1 MKSVKVLM
9 VILVVM
15 CCVLNNNVFVYAQSN
30 NVAQQENCQLDKNT
44 KILSENYEKKIK
56 QDWKYLWK
64 EKDAKIGRTSFNTDE
79 YNILFQRY
87 TTDAMIKAKSQV
99 RIYIDKVSSMG
110 RTDALV
116 RVIFQVIVNN
126 NEMMIETPIS
136 KNDKRDV
143 AIMQTIVET
152 LNGVKLDKT
161 KSQIFINNDIDR
173 FAGAEQVSYNN
184 NYSRLLHFLY
194 LLDNHHINQSSLGH
208 I

>member
-1 MKSVKVLM
+1 MYSPCDEKGFGKEAYNTY
-9 VILVVM
+9 ILTRDLPTIIVNY
-15 CCVLNNNVFVYAQSN
+15 LFDNSPDFWKLLKYS
-30 NVAQQENCQLDKNT
+30 EKPLDQKDLTN
-44 KILSENYEKKIK
+44 
-56 QDWKYLWK
+56 K
-64 EKDAKIGRTSFNTDE
+64 EKSSMIGRTSFNTDE
-79 YNILFQRY
+79 YNILFQKY

-161 KSQIFINNDIDR
+161 KSQIFVNNDIDR

-184 NYSRLLHFLY
+184 NYSGFQLTM
-194 LLDNHHINQSSLGH
+194 DVWI
-208 I
+208 